1 MCRPTLCTPHSVF
14 AAEMCNVDSAW
25 VAVDKRSVVVSG
37 LIIMSLLVRGLVEC
51 ADGRRN
57 AGGKKS
63 YIFFI

>member
-1 MCRPTLCTPHSVF
+1 M
-14 AAEMCNVDSAW
+14 
-25 VAVDKRSVVVSG
+25 DKRSVVVSG